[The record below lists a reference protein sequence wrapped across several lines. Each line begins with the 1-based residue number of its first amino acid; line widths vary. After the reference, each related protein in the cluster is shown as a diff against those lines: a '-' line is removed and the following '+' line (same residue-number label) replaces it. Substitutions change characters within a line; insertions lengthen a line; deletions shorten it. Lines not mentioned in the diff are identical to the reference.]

1 MVINNLLTKLTG
13 PEIGHRPVYL
23 TDAHILPKHQAGVKI
38 FIHNLRSAKLDVYV
52 RVRYNSNMDTDHN
65 TSKELRH
72 GGEDE
77 ALLRIGD
84 VAELTGL
91 TQRTIRY
98 YEEVGLLTPPTRTE
112 GDFRLYSRRDVARL
126 SEIVR
131 LKNLLGFSLGEIR
144 KIVEGEETRTQ
155 LRSEY
160 QATEDGSVRLSK
172 LNQALEVAQSQL
184 GLVTGKIAQMQELRA
199 ELESRIA
206 RYERMKLDL
215 LDLQE
220 SEADDVGAVALSGRR
235 P

>member
-1 MVINNLLTKLTG
+1 MVYI
-13 PEIGHRPVYL
+13 
-23 TDAHILPKHQAGVKI
+23 
-38 FIHNLRSAKLDVYV
+38 KLDVYV
-52 RVRYNSNMDTDHN
+52 RVRYNSNMNANHN
-65 TSKELRH
+65 TWNPS
-72 GGEDE
+72 EDSGADE
-77 ALLRIGD
+77 VLLRIGD

-98 YEEVGLLTPPTRTE
+98 YEEVGLLTPPSRTE
-112 GDFRLYSRRDVARL
+112 GDFRLYSKRDVTRL

-160 QATEDGSVRLSK
+160 QATEDAAVRLSK
-172 LNQALEVAQSQL
+172 LDQALEVAQSQL
-184 GLVTGKIAQMQELRA
+184 GLVTSKITQMQELRA

-206 RYERMKLDL
+206 RYERMKMDL

-220 SEADDVGAVALSGRR
+220 SEADGVGAVALSERR
-235 P
+235 SR

>member
-1 MVINNLLTKLTG
+1 MT
-13 PEIGHRPVYL
+13 
-23 TDAHILPKHQAGVKI
+23 
-38 FIHNLRSAKLDVYV
+38 
-52 RVRYNSNMDTDHN
+52 
-65 TSKELRH
+65 TSITTEERLQDS
-72 GGEDE
+72 GEED

-126 SEIVR
+126 AEIVR

-160 QATEDGSVRLSK
+160 QATEDASVRLSK
-172 LNQALEVAQSQL
+172 LHQALEVAQSQL
-184 GLVTGKIAQMQELRA
+184 GLVTSKMEQMQELRA
-199 ELESRIA
+199 ELEARIA
-206 RYERMKLDL
+206 RYERLKAE
-215 LDLQE
+215 LQE
-220 SEADDVGAVALSGRR
+220 GKGEVVGAVTMSERR
-235 P
+235 A